1 MSNIIQFTPSTVLGH
16 GTASGDQQFFR
27 DSKTYIYWMK
37 LYTWFCCVLCCYCH
51 IISSLWSMTLTHWPM
66 GDFYGIS
73 SNVQA
78 NWWLKYILLNC
89 SQVILTGVLSDDEST
104 LVQVM
109 AWCHQATSHYL
120 NQCWPS
126 SMLPYEVTEP
136 QWDNLPIFFLIVSLA
151 MGWSYNWPSIEV

>member
-1 MSNIIQFTPSTVLGH
+1 MAWMSNIIQFTPAAFWGMALWVVTNSFSGTVKH
-16 GTASGDQQFFR
+16 THI
-27 DSKTYIYWMK
+27 YIYI
-37 LYTWFCCVLCCYCH
+37 LNEIYTWFCCVLFCYGH
-51 IISSLWSMTLTHWPM
+51 IISSLWSMRLTHWPM
-66 GDFYGIS
+66 GDFNGIS

-109 AWCHQATSHYL
+109 AWCHQTTSHYL

-136 QWDNLPIFFLIVSLA
+136 QWDN
-151 MGWSYNWPSIEV
+151 IEV